1 MEKILVLKYLKYK
14 PKILEHLCRVKGMD
28 KPPYISNIARNVEML
43 RKAREWSQED
53 LGRKAGLSQK
63 VISNLENAPKL
74 GISPTLHTVTAV
86 ADALDV
92 SIFILMT
99 DISEKRWSRANPDE
113 TQVLS
118 RLINDYIALP
128 PGGRQTVD
136 RVLDLELRAN

>member
-1 MEKILVLKYLKYK
+1 
-14 PKILEHLCRVKGMD
+14 MD
-28 KPPYISNIARNVEML
+28 KTPYISNIARNVEML